1 MRGLHGGG
9 VDDPGGEDA
18 QPQGPHEHEHHEA
31 EVTHRLQHHHRQH
44 NTPEIMR
51 RTHTESCVLG
61 HLGQLH
67 PVVSEV
73 VHQDHQRSDPANM
86 EDNKYLV
93 DRRIEEVSC
102 SPEHLR
108 GPAEGEQ
115 GEGGEVVD
123 EHLPP
128 VLQHQS
134 QCRHQTRPLAGV
146 QQCLESATKAS
157 LIVERIFK
165 V

>member
-1 MRGLHGGG
+1 
-9 VDDPGGEDA
+9 
-18 QPQGPHEHEHHEA
+18 
-31 EVTHRLQHHHRQH
+31 
-44 NTPEIMR
+44 MR

-128 VLQHQS
+128 VLQHLVSVSSPDQAS
-134 QCRHQTRPLAGV
+134 SRC
-146 QQCLESATKAS
+146 ATMFGS
-157 LIVERIFK
+157 RY
-165 V
+165 